1 MGNSLSNTRT
11 GKQPASNG
19 FGLQGNRLAPA
30 NPRGLKAS
38 LPMTVMA
45 TGSGG
50 KKASARGMGKR
61 TTKARRTSKRA
72 FGL

>member
-1 MGNSLSNTRT
+1 MGNKLSNTRT
-11 GKQPASNG
+11 GKQPAANPY
-19 FGLQGNRLAPA
+19 GLQGNRLAPS
-30 NPRGLKAS
+30 NPRGMTAS

-50 KKASARGMGKR
+50 RKASARGMGKR
-61 TTKARRTSKRA
+61 TMKARRTSKRA